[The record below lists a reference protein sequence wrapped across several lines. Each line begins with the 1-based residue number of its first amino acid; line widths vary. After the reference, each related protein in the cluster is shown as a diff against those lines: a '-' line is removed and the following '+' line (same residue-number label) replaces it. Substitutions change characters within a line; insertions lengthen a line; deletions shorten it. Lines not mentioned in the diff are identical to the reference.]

1 MKKNKKEKRENR
13 RKLSL
18 SSVLGNNRV
27 IMIVSIIIAFVIWIW
42 VAIEKSPEVQQVIT
56 GVPVNIVMD
65 NSIPEQLGLQ
75 IFGKSEYTADV
86 TVKGKKYILSSLDR
100 DDITIEAITN
110 YVDSPGIKTLQL
122 KVSPSN
128 GSDDFV
134 ISSVS
139 ATYIEVF
146 FDTYK
151 EVEMALQPNI
161 SSELESLVPE
171 NCLLGDTV
179 FSKGT
184 VIISGPATEINR
196 ISGVTATAT
205 VNSVLQKTTTF
216 DPELQIITNDG
227 TSLEYSVINTGDT
240 DITMTIPVLKVVTLP
255 TAIEFRNAPSYFIGH
270 PLSYSVSP
278 SSVEAAV
285 PVDSLETTNSYIV
298 YTVDFADIVNSYNT
312 FNIDASSVNSF
323 KIIDD
328 SVKNFRI
335 TINASTFGAKTVT
348 VPAPRITLKNN
359 RTDFWVSLDSNR
371 DIAVTLIG
379 PQADIDAIT
388 ADDVSIEVDTADK
401 VITNGTQSLQGT
413 VIVSG
418 GYNCWATGKYDVNVT
433 VRNLE

>member
-1 MKKNKKEKRENR
+1 MKKNKKEKRENQ
-13 RKLSL
+13 RKFSF
-18 SSVLGNNRV
+18 SSFLGNNRV
-27 IMIVSIIIAFVIWIW
+27 IMIASIIIAFAIWIW
-42 VAIEKSPEVQQVIT
+42 VSVEKSPEVQQVIT
-56 GVPVNIVMD
+56 GVPVNIVLE

-75 IFGKSEYTADV
+75 IFGKSEYTVDV
-86 TVKGKKYILSSLDR
+86 TVTGKKYLLSTLDR
-100 DDITIEAITN
+100 DDITVEAITN

-122 KVSPSN
+122 RVSPSN
-128 GSDDFV
+128 SSDDFV

-151 EVEMALQPNI
+151 EVEMALQANI
-161 SSELESLVPE
+161 SSELETLVPE

-205 VNSVLQKTTTF
+205 VDSVLQKTTTF
-216 DPELQIITNDG
+216 DPELKIVTNDG

-240 DITMTIPVLKVVTLP
+240 DITMTIPVLQVVKLP
-255 TAIEFRNAPSYFIGH
+255 TAIEFRNAPSYFVGD
-270 PLSYSVSP
+270 PLSYSVFP
-278 SSVEAAV
+278 SSIEVAV
-285 PVDSLETTNSYIV
+285 PVDSLETTNSFIV

-323 KIIDD
+323 KIMDD

-335 TINASTFGAKTVT
+335 TINASSFDAKTVT
-348 VPAPRITLKNN
+348 VPASRITLKNS
-359 RTDFWVSLDSNR
+359 RTDFDVSLDNNR
-371 DIAVTLIG
+371 DIAVTLVG
-379 PQADIDAIT
+379 PQADIDALT

-401 VITNGTQSLQGT
+401 VITNDTQSIQGA
-413 VIVSG
+413 VIISG
-418 GYNCWATGKYDVNVT
+418 GYNCWATGKYDIKVT
-433 VRNLE
+433 ARAIE

>member
-1 MKKNKKEKRENR
+1 MKTNKNEQKENR
-13 RKLSL
+13 GKLSF
-18 SSVLGNNRV
+18 SSFLGNNRV
-27 IMIVSIIIAFVIWIW
+27 IMIASIIIAFVIWIW
-42 VAIEKSPEVQQVIT
+42 VAIDKSPEVQQVIT
-56 GVPVNIVMD
+56 GVPVSIVMD

-75 IFGKSEYTADV
+75 IFGDAEHTVDV
-86 TVKGKKYILSSLDR
+86 TVTGKKYILSTLDR
-100 DDITIEAITN
+100 DDITVEAITN

-122 KVSPSN
+122 RVSPSN

-134 ISSVS
+134 ISAVS

-151 EVEMALQPNI
+151 EIEMALQPNI
-161 SSELESLVPE
+161 SSELETLVPE

-184 VIISGPATEINR
+184 VMISGPATEINR

-205 VNSVLQKTTTF
+205 VDSVLQKTTTF
-216 DPELQIITNDG
+216 DPELKIITSDG
-227 TSLEYSVINTGDT
+227 TSLEYSVINTGDS
-240 DITMTIPVLKVVTLP
+240 DITMTIPVLQVVTLP

-270 PLSYSVSP
+270 PISYSVSP
-278 SSVEAAV
+278 SSVEVAV
-285 PVDSLETTNSYIV
+285 PVDSVETTNSFIV
-298 YTVDFADIVNSYNT
+298 YTLDFADIINSYNT

-323 KIIDD
+323 KIMDD

-335 TINASTFGAKTVT
+335 TINASSFGAKTVT
-348 VPAPRITLKNN
+348 VPASRITLKNN
-359 RTDFWVSLDSNR
+359 RTDFAVALDNDR
-371 DIAVTLIG
+371 DIAVTLVG

-388 ADDVSIEVDTADK
+388 ADDVAIEIDTADK

-418 GYNCWATGKYDVNVT
+418 GYNCWATGKYDVSVT
-433 VRNLE
+433 VRTLE